1 MIHALDEDNLGA
13 ILHHHVNEAGESV
26 HGVPDLFLYTRRKSD
41 GTIAKYQFVEVKK
54 PKEPLSSVQ
63 KDAIAMLHSLG
74 IPAREVRLIER

>member
-1 MIHALDEDNLGA
+1 VRFRR
-13 ILHHHVNEAGESV
+13 HVNEEGESV

-54 PKEPLSSVQ
+54 PKEALSSVQ